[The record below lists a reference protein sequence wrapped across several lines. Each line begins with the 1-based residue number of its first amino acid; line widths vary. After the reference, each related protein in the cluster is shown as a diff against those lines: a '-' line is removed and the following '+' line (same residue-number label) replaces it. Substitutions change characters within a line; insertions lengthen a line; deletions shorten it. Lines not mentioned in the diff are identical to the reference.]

1 MNNDQVRFALGLR
14 CVEDSVYGVNS
25 YVVLSC
31 NLQITCQHSS
41 PWKVKESSNSS
52 SNSGNSNS
60 SSGSSGSSSSSSLCM
75 EVQNYHVFMQLHYIY
90 SRHIY
95 FLEKF

>member
-1 MNNDQVRFALGLR
+1 MNNDQVRFALRLR

-41 PWKVKESSNSS
+41 PWKVKESSNS
-52 SNSGNSNS
+52 GSNS
-60 SSGSSGSSSSSSLCM
+60 SGSSSSSLCM

-95 FLEKF
+95 FLENF

>member
-1 MNNDQVRFALGLR
+1 MNNDEVRFALRLR
-14 CVEDSVYGVNS
+14 CVEDSVYGVKS
-25 YVVLSC
+25 YVVVLC

-41 PWKVKESSNSS
+41 PWKVKESSNSG
-52 SNSGNSNS
+52 SN
-60 SSGSSGSSSSSSLCM
+60 SSGSSSSSSLCM

>member
-1 MNNDQVRFALGLR
+1 MNNDQVRFALRLR

-41 PWKVKESSNSS
+41 PWKVKESSNSG
-52 SNSGNSNS
+52 SN
-60 SSGSSGSSSSSSLCM
+60 SSGSSSSSSLCM

-95 FLEKF
+95 FLENF